1 MPRVDERVRRLLE
14 TDDTG
19 PARLSGV
26 PPQAAALLLSEAAEA
41 DRPFVVVVP
50 DNAAL
55 ESLAADLRFFLELK
69 SPDPA
74 PPILRYPADEV
85 NPFGGLSPDRDD
97 TAQRLGSL
105 HRISRGERFGFLL
118 VAAPA
123 VLRRVMPPEVL
134 ASAGDYVVHGVEVS
148 RERLIA
154 NLANAG
160 YLRIPVVD
168 GPGQFA
174 ARGGI
179 IDVFSP
185 LDQHPVRIE
194 FLGDLVDRMR
204 YFEPE
209 SQRTFRDAPD
219 LYAPPASELIAT
231 DEGRKT
237 AAREAAAI
245 GEEINTPSRRLSELE
260 DEIAEAGPGKYPPAL
275 LPAFYARM
283 AVLADYVAA
292 YPRRIRVAAIE
303 PGDCLRAAEGFL
315 AEAGE
320 DHAAATR
327 AGAPCVPVERHF
339 AGIDALSA
347 LIGTPGAIELSML
360 PPGSGDATDLGEV
373 FGNTRDLRDRMERAR
388 GRKDDD
394 PMSPLLSA
402 IADWHAS
409 GREVLAACPSREQA
423 ERLSF
428 LLAERGVSIRS
439 RPSTHDSRLT
449 TKDSG
454 FRTPDAE
461 QGSPDPMPGRG
472 SSVVSRQPSAAGGLS
487 SVVSREWLVVGRQSL
502 SVRLVPGKL
511 SAGLA
516 TRQRVFVTEDD
527 IFGERARR
535 PSPRASLKAA
545 AASLHELKTGDYVVH
560 VQHGIGIYRGLSR
573 LALWGVENDFLRI
586 EYREGSKLY
595 LPVQRMSLVSRYSA
609 PEGVTPRIDRLGT
622 NAWEKTKARVKDAV
636 LAMASEMLRLH
647 ALRKTTGGTAFSAP
661 DDYFTEFCASFEFE
675 ETPDQ
680 VRAVEDVLA
689 DMQRPEPMDRLVCG
703 DVGYGKTEVA
713 VRAAFKAVQD
723 GKQVAVLVPT
733 TVLAQQHYRTFRQR
747 FEKFPVTVGLLSR
760 FAKPPEQRGVA
771 AGLAKGTVDVVIGT
785 HRLLQKDVAFKS
797 LGLIVVDEEH
807 RLGVA
812 HKERLKKAA
821 AGVDILTLTATP
833 IPRTLHM
840 ALGGLK
846 DLSVMGTPP
855 PDRLSV
861 RTFVAKFDTTTVREA
876 IEREISRGGQVFF
889 VHDRIISMPG
899 MLNLVRRLVPHAKVV
914 IAHGRMEPR
923 ELEKV
928 MVDFVE
934 QRINVLLCTTIIGAG
949 LDIPTAN
956 TILIHRAD
964 MLGLSQLYQ
973 LRGRVGR
980 GRERAYAYLFVPR
993 FGNLPPDAKKRLETM
1008 YEFQQLGSGFNVA
1021 MQDMEIRG
1029 AGNLLGPHQHGHVA
1043 AVGFDLY
1050 SDLLEEAVAELRGRP
1065 AGETVEPEVK
1075 LPVPSFIPEKYIGDV
1090 PLRLDYYQKMVY
1102 ACTPAEIAAVVEE
1115 MEDRFGAAPS
1125 EVQNLADTMSLTTDL
1140 RKLDVESVEYGKGNV
1155 VLRFAKNTRLDP
1167 ARVVAWV
1174 ERHADGTQFL
1184 KDGRLVH
1191 RLGEIPAEELV
1202 RTIHQWVKGLSSALG
1217 A

>member
-1 MPRVDERVRRLLE
+1 MPRVDERVRRIMHGDEVGGHLC
-14 TDDTG
+14 
-19 PARLSGV
+19 GV
-26 PPQAAALLLSEAAEA
+26 PAQAAAHLLAEA
-41 DRPFVVVVP
+41 VDTEKPFVVIVP
-50 DNAAL
+50 DNATL
-55 ESLAADLRFFLELK
+55 ESLAADLKFFLELK
-69 SPDPA
+69 KTDPA
-74 PPILRYPADEV
+74 PAILRYPADEV

-97 TAQRLGSL
+97 VAERLGSL
-105 HRISRGERFGFLL
+105 HLISRGERFGFLL

-123 VLRRVMPPEVL
+123 VTKRVMPPDVL
-134 ASAGDYVVHGVEVS
+134 ASAGDYVVPGVEVD

-154 NLANAG
+154 NLSGAG
-160 YLRIPVVD
+160 YLRVPVAD

-179 IDVFSP
+179 VDVFSP
-185 LDQHPVRIE
+185 LYPHPVRIE

-219 LYAPPASELIAT
+219 VYAPPVSELIAT
-231 DEGRKT
+231 DEGRK
-237 AAREAAAI
+237 AAAGEAATI
-245 GEEINTPSRRLSELE
+245 GERIDTPSRRLSEIQ

-283 AVLADYVAA
+283 AVLTDFLDA
-292 YPRRIRVAAIE
+292 YPPRVRIAAIE
-303 PGDCLRAAEGFL
+303 SEDCLRAAGEFL
-315 AEAGE
+315 SEAAQDHATAEAS
-320 DHAAATR
+320 
-327 AGAPCVPVERHF
+327 GAPCLPVDRHF
-339 AGIDALSA
+339 AGIDSLSLLIARSGAL
-347 LIGTPGAIELSML
+347 GLSML
-360 PPGSGDATDLGEV
+360 PSGNGETIDLSEA

-388 GRKDDD
+388 GRKDDA
-394 PMSPLLSA
+394 PLSPLLDSFA
-402 IADWHAS
+402 GWHVS
-409 GREVLAACPSREQA
+409 GREVVAAFPSREQA

-428 LLAERGVSIRS
+428 LLSERGI
-439 RPSTHDSRLT
+439 
-449 TKDSG
+449 
-454 FRTPDAE
+454 A
-461 QGSPDPMPGRG
+461 
-472 SSVVSRQPSAAGGLS
+472 VSRQS
-487 SVVSREWLVVGRQSL
+487 SVADRQSPVVL
-502 SVRLVPGKL
+502 LVPGKL
-511 SAGLA
+511 SAGLV
-516 TRQRVFVTEDD
+516 TRQRVFITEDD

-545 AASLHELKTGDYVVH
+545 AASLHELKTGDFIVH
-560 VQHGIGIYRGLSR
+560 VQHGIGVYRGLSR
-573 LALWGVENDFLRI
+573 LALWGVENDFLQI

-595 LPVQRMSLVSRYSA
+595 LPVQRMGLVSRYAA

-647 ALRKTTGGTAFSAP
+647 ALRKTSGGTAFSAP
-661 DDYFTEFCASFEFE
+661 DDFFTEFCASFEFE

-680 VRAVEDVLA
+680 LKAVEDVLA
-689 DMQRPEPMDRLVCG
+689 DMQKPEPMDRLVCG

-723 GKQVAVLVPT
+723 GKQAAVLVPT
-733 TVLAQQHYRTFRQR
+733 TVLAQQHYRTFRKR
-747 FEKFPVTVGLLSR
+747 FEKFPVSVGLLSR
-760 FAKPPEQRGVA
+760 FARPAAQREVA
-771 AGLAKGTVDVVIGT
+771 EGLASGTVDVVIGT

-807 RLGVA
+807 RFGVA

-846 DLSVMGTPP
+846 DLSIIGTPP

-876 IEREISRGGQVFF
+876 IVHEISRGGQVFF
-889 VHDRIISMPG
+889 VHDRIMSMPG
-899 MLNLVRRLVPHAKVV
+899 MLNLVRKLAPEAKVGV
-914 IAHGRMEPR
+914 AHGRMEPR

-928 MVDFVE
+928 MVDFIE

-980 GRERAYAYLFVPR
+980 GRERAFAYLFVPR
-993 FGNLPPDAKKRLETM
+993 FGNLRPDAKRRLETM

-1050 SDLLEEAVAELRGRP
+1050 ADLLEEAVSEIKGRP
-1065 AGETVEPEVK
+1065 AGETVEPEVR

-1090 PLRLDYYQKMVY
+1090 PLRLEYYQKMVY
-1102 ACTPAEIAAVVEE
+1102 ARSPGEIGAIVEE
-1115 MEDRFGAAPS
+1115 MEDRFGAAPP
-1125 EVQNLADTMSLTTDL
+1125 EILHLADTMSLTTDL
-1140 RKLDVESVEYGKGNV
+1140 RKLDVESLEYGKGNV
-1155 VLRFAKNTRLDP
+1155 VLRFAKAARIDP
-1167 ARVVAWV
+1167 ARLVTWV
-1174 ERHADGTQFL
+1174 ERHAAETQFV

-1191 RLGEIPAEELV
+1191 HIGEIPPEDLV
-1202 RTIHQWVKGLSSALG
+1202 RTIHQWVKGLASALG